1 MSVTRVVDKR
11 NNPDEVVLT
20 SEEETSPDSP
30 NLSEFQSEITRVW
43 EYTDLEFLHY
53 KVFNKDKYIWMH

>member
-43 EYTDLEFLHY
+43 EYTDLEFLHH